1 MGGLRAVSLL
11 CREEAWRGFAP
22 VPELAAGE
30 RTTPGASF
38 SQRGNH
44 GLALSIALHLFLLGS
59 GLLLS
64 QMTPAFS
71 PPAGD
76 REEIPVAILVTGE
89 PEAGAASAPPSAI
102 PVPEPVRAN
111 PEPVP
116 KPLPAAKTKPAMVRK
131 PTSSMERPSPVAEA
145 GNRVVAASE
154 ADGVSATPPQ
164 GASSPS
170 PPVAAGVPDADMD
183 ALIRRYT
190 LTVWERIAA
199 QKPDRIRLRGTV
211 TLRFLLSRDGG
222 LVEAGIAQSSGRE
235 DLDLLALDALRAAA
249 PFPAPPSGMRDL
261 SFTVPFRFR

>member
-1 MGGLRAVSLL
+1 MGGLRAVSLP

-22 VPELAAGE
+22 VPELAAIE

-76 REEIPVAILVTGE
+76 REELPVAILVTGE

-102 PVPEPVRAN
+102 PVPEPVQAN

-116 KPLPAAKTKPAMVRK
+116 KPPPAAKAKPAIVRK
-131 PTSSMERPSPVAEA
+131 PAPSMERPSPVAEA
-145 GNRVVAASE
+145 
-154 ADGVSATPPQ
+154 DGVSVTPPQ

-170 PPVAAGVPDADMD
+170 PPIAAGVPDADM
-183 ALIRRYT
+183 AVLFRRYT

-211 TLRFLLSRDGG
+211 TLRFLLSRDGE

-249 PFPAPPSGMRDL
+249 PFPAPPSGMQDL
-261 SFTVPFRFR
+261 FFTVPFRFR